1 MQPTKV
7 IARSFAGSKTIE
19 NDSFLSGSGAFVL
32 LRVGPRTTSLG
43 PDEQMPNGI
52 AAKSFYGDIHFVPP
66 ALAPGS
72 GRSSALRASRNDPN
86 RIFRSFP
93 LQQKAFDFCD
103 VRPGYGL
110 RVWSF
115 EIDNKGRRR
124 FIAASY
130 ESFWRVYSRFIRRG
144 CELHFYEVIR
154 ERHASKLYF
163 DLEFQLQ
170 QNPNARPEEMVD
182 ALVGVCAELCELRT
196 LSRNGPG
203 FVELDS
209 TSDKKFSRHLIFQ
222 NIAFHDNV
230 QTGDFARRVVELMVA
245 KDPSLVMVNNTDG
258 EVVPFVDLG
267 VYTKNRCFRI
277 VGSSKFGKSHRLLL
291 RKQAI
296 CRERVSV
303 SKDLFMHSLVCS
315 VGTNAVLLGSVSP
328 FQTERVLGTKQGGHN
343 CTPSDSFKRL
353 PGEKSPFPLLD
364 KYIYSIIGRH
374 GGGIY
379 GVTILS
385 SSETVMHT
393 IKGGYKY
400 CGNIGRHHKSNNV
413 ILITDLRKGEM
424 YQKCFDPDCRGYRS
438 PPWPLPPTLRP
449 GADAEDPGYIDDS
462 VSDGCLNDM
471 MDRIE
476 GERLAPDLTGG
487 VDDDALNALMDEFM
501 CAALAQ
507 REGLA

>member
-1 MQPTKV
+1 M
-7 IARSFAGSKTIE
+7 
-19 NDSFLSGSGAFVL
+19 
-32 LRVGPRTTSLG
+32 
-43 PDEQMPNGI
+43 PDGI
-52 AAKSFYGDIHFVPP
+52 ATKSFYGDIHFV
-66 ALAPGS
+66 APVLTPGR
-72 GRSSALRASRNDPN
+72 GRSSALRASRNDPT
-86 RIFRSFP
+86 RIFQSFP
-93 LQQKAFDFCD
+93 LQQNAFDFCD
-103 VRPGYGL
+103 ARPGYGL

-144 CELHFYEVIR
+144 GDLHFYEVIR

-163 DLEFQLQ
+163 DLEFQLK
-170 QNPNARPEEMVD
+170 QNPAALPEEMVD
-182 ALVGVCAELCELRT
+182 ALVGACAELCELRK

-203 FVELDS
+203 IVELDS
-209 TSDKKFSRHLIFQ
+209 TSEKKFSRHLIFE

-230 QTGDFARRVVELMVA
+230 QAGDFARGAVELLAA
-245 KDPSLVMVNNTDG
+245 KDPSLVMVNSTDG

-277 VGSSKFGKSHRLLL
+277 VGSSKFGKSQRLLPH
-291 RKQAI
+291 KQAAGRKRI
-296 CRERVSV
+296 SV
-303 SKDLFMHSLVCS
+303 SKDLFMRSLVCS
-315 VGTNAVLLGSVSP
+315 VGANAVLLGSVSP
-328 FQTERVLGTKQGGHN
+328 FQTERALGTKHEGHSN
-343 CTPSDSFKRL
+343 AASSDSFQRL

-364 KYIYSIIGRH
+364 EYIYSIIGRH

-385 SSETVMHT
+385 SSETIMYA

-400 CGNIGRHHKSNNV
+400 CGKIGRHHKSNNV
-413 ILITDLRKGEM
+413 ILIADLRKGEV

-449 GADAEDPGYIDDS
+449 RADVEDPGYIDDS
-462 VSDGCLNDM
+462 VSDDCLNDM

-476 GERLAPDLTGG
+476 GGRLASDLTGG
-487 VDDDALNALMDEFM
+487 VDDDALNALMDDVM
-501 CAALAQ
+501 AAALDQDRHEA
-507 REGLA
+507 